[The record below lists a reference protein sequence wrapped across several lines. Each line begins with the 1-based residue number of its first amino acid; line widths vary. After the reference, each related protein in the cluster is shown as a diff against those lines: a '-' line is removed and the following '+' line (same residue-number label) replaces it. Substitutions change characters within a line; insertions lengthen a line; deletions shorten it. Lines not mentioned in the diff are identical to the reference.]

1 MHDINS
7 TRLETSQGYN
17 TYGEYQESE
26 AYEGEAGFEMPITET
41 EEEAL
46 AAELL
51 SVSSEEEMDQFL
63 GGLFRKIKRG
73 LSGAARFLNQNAGPL
88 AGALK
93 GLAGKALPFVG
104 GALGT
109 AIPIPG
115 VGTALGSALGQAA
128 SNFLQSE
135 TESLEFDEQET
146 EMARRYVRLAS
157 QAIRQASRIPPR
169 GNPYRAANF
178 ALRTALRRLRAA
190 GGGGFRPR
198 PMYVGYGPY
207 SPYPVSE
214 PCPPCPVCPT
224 CAQVLP
230 TPDTSQQ
237 PQQPLP
243 TTDTSPQVGAG
254 GGAATSAAAGGEP
267 PSSEFAFEDTGEFGG
282 VGEGE
287 EEGEADGEGE
297 SEYYET
303 DNEFLA
309 APGTGAG
316 RSGRWVRRG
325 RKIILH
331 GL

>member
-7 TRLETSQGYN
+7 TRLEASEEYN
-17 TYGEYQESE
+17 TYGEYEESE
-26 AYEGEAGFEMPITET
+26 AYNGRGEASFERPITEA

-51 SVSSEEEMDQFL
+51 GVSSEMEMDQFL

-73 LSGAARFLNQNAGPL
+73 LGGAAKFLSQNAGPL

-93 GLAGKALPFVG
+93 GLAGKALPFLG

-115 VGTALGSALGQAA
+115 VGTALGAAVGQAA
-128 SNFLQSE
+128 SKLLQSE
-135 TESLEFDEQET
+135 METLELEDQEF
-146 EMARRYVRLAS
+146 EMARRYVQLAS

-169 GNPYRAANF
+169 GNPYAAANF
-178 ALRTALRRLRAA
+178 ALRNAIRRLRGA
-190 GGGGFRPR
+190 GRYRPR
-198 PMYVGYGPY
+198 PIYAGY
-207 SPYPVSE
+207 SPYAPYPSSE

-224 CAQVLP
+224 CAQILP
-230 TPDTSQQ
+230 TPDTS
-237 PQQPLP
+237 PQPLP
-243 TTDTSPQVGAG
+243 TTDTSPQAGVG
-254 GGAATSAAAGGEP
+254 GGAATSGTAGGER
-267 PSSEFAFEDTGEFGG
+267 PSSEFEFEDTGELEFGG
-282 VGEGE
+282 AGEAESEGEG
-287 EEGEADGEGE
+287 
-297 SEYYET
+297 EYYET
-303 DNEFLA
+303 DNELLA
-309 APGTGAG
+309 NSGADGG